1 MIGTIEA
8 EAAACRAAFAAR
20 PRARYAAHVHHEAAV
35 EALTESVEERIA
47 YILARKP
54 ADEQALRLHCLR
66 PITVRQWRHYDAA
79 VRAARDPYDAAVRAA
94 RDAYDAAE
102 RPAHAAYDATIR
114 AARDAY
120 EAAVQPARDAYDAA
134 ERPAQAAYDAAVRPA
149 QTAYDATVRAAH
161 AAICPVA
168 ECPWD
173 GKTIFPAKETP

>member
-1 MIGTIEA
+1 MTLTLGTIAE

-66 PITVRQWRHYDAA
+66 PITVRQWR
-79 VRAARDPYDAAVRAA
+79 
-94 RDAYDAAE
+94 AYRAAE
-102 RPAHAAYDATIR
+102 RPAWEAYTAAV
-114 AARDAY
+114 AAWETY
-120 EAAVQPARDAYDAA
+120 EAAMAA
-134 ERPAQAAYDAAVRPA
+134 WEIDEAVE
-149 QTAYDATVRAAH
+149 RAAH
-161 AAICPVA
+161 DAICPVA

-173 GKTIFPAKETP
+173 GRTIFPEQRL

>member
-1 MIGTIEA
+1 MSLALATIAE

-20 PRARYAAHVHHEAAV
+20 PRARYAAHVHHDQAA
-35 EALTESVEERIA
+35 EPLDYPIENRIVC
-47 YILARKP
+47 ILVGKP
-54 ADEQALRLHCLR
+54 RAEQALRLHCLR

-102 RPAHAAYDATIR
+102 RPA
-114 AARDAY
+114 
-120 EAAVQPARDAYDAA
+120 
-134 ERPAQAAYDAAVRPA
+134 QAAYDAAVRPA

-161 AAICPVA
+161 DAMCAVA

-173 GKTIFPAKETP
+173 GKTIFRKPAS